1 MNKFHWGLAVSGL
14 LLSLG
19 VWFIYNSSLIENSVL
34 KDTIKVSNNLEG
46 ISVTALPPSNS
57 TKLARQKSHS
67 ERRRNSSPA
76 HDLSDIEIEEIL
88 NDSLFSKNKEGS
100 PELRQKD
107 PTLDPLIRKDLDSLA
122 LINTSG
128 AQPSLRFDSSNNILS
143 IAGDFLLQSQD
154 GTNAAKSAGVISLIE
169 GHRSLTGFG
178 GNEVASITKD
188 IIENDRGEA
197 IIRLD
202 RIYKNLPVWGRQLV
216 VTEKNGSVV
225 SIAGKFRGIPDNID
239 VSSRLSESQLDDL
252 VSSEFEDYGP
262 SYVSIKRVDRG
273 IYIESKI
280 PIYSYRVIVEASRG
294 RQWELYFS
302 PSTEFLIAKIP
313 LFYETSTP
321 STGTDLMGVTR
332 SFNSYFQNNEYL
344 LYDQSF
350 PQGSHSV
357 VADFDEGGSHPYITS
372 SNADSGWDT
381 AGISAIYNA
390 KQTHDYFLNT
400 HSRSSYDGNGTEL
413 ISIVNATDDGGPYY
427 NAYWNGSQLV
437 YGTGAD
443 GSKNMAIALDV
454 AGHEFS
460 HAVVQFTANLR
471 YQNQSGA
478 MNESFADFFGAM
490 IDRDDWFMGEDIG
503 NPYGQ
508 YDYLRDMSN
517 PPSTGDPGHMDNFL
531 NLPNT
536 KDGDWGGVHSNSGI
550 HNRAL
555 YLLAEGLTSEGLG
568 TSVGKTKAETLA
580 YATLQKLTADAEFL
594 DSANTM
600 MLEAQSIYGSSSAEY
615 QSVSDAWEAV
625 GVTTSVV
632 VSEGGTDDIA
642 LTTGDDVLAYLYPT
656 DGAIENLWDEE
667 YDIYVT
673 VINQP
678 FSGHVSSTEIGPIND
693 FPATGSQPSLHTDE
707 DNNLFAAYVGIDGK
721 ARWTY
726 VANTSEDTEILD
738 RTDVNSVATSP
749 SGDMFGVV
757 LNGGKTIYIYNF
769 ADGAWEAITV
779 EGPSYSTD
787 GEGASV
793 EYVDAINFDV
803 TGQKIIFDFRMCTP
817 VPEAECQ
824 GLWSIGIYDLGTKNF
839 EYPFSSS
846 NTYIDL
852 GFPKFANTRNDV
864 ITFDYQDW
872 TDYEA
877 EGKAVSRSIIYDLS
891 SRETIGAYET
901 NGGETRA
908 SSFGI
913 PSLIG
918 EDVALAV
925 QQQGDAYTQLYQVSL
940 DENYNY
946 IADSVQ
952 WLVPYNS
959 GFGSAHRNAY
969 KNITATLES
978 DKPNADIGAHLPGP
992 IISTDFT
999 LSNSGNRELA
1009 ITEISLNSSSMSTN
1023 LTNRVLLP
1031 GESATFAFKVDTN
1044 GAALGL
1050 FSGTISIKHSGD
1062 NATLNLGLSGY
1073 IDSDTDEDGI
1083 LNSVDDDDD
1092 NDGVLDDDDAFPL
1105 DATESVDTDGD
1116 GVGDNADAFPED
1128 ATETL
1133 DTDGDGTGD
1142 NGDAFPEDS
1151 SESLDTD
1158 LDGLGN
1164 NADTDDDNDGV
1175 LDDDDAFPLD
1185 SGESSDYDGD
1195 GIGDNTDT
1203 DDGVWAYLNNGGNI
1217 TVTGCSATCPSE
1229 LTIAATIIGLP
1240 VVSIG
1245 NNAFRELGLTS
1256 VVIPSG
1262 ITNIGES
1269 ALSDNQLTSVA
1280 IPDSVTTI
1288 GSYAFF
1294 ENLLLESVVLPDALT
1309 SIGYAVF
1316 YNNALT
1322 SIDIPSS
1329 VISIGEYAFRGNK
1342 LTNIT
1347 IPDSVSSIGAYAFAE
1362 NTVLANALLSN
1373 ALTNIGYAVFYNNA
1387 LTSIDIPSS
1396 VISIGEY
1403 AFRGNKLANIN
1414 IPDSVSSIGA
1424 YAFASNSELVSASF
1438 LGDRPSFGDYPF
1450 SFNSSM
1456 SAVTFCTGKAGW
1468 PGTSIFIGTEE
1479 VSLSLIPI
1487 ADCDGDGVIDSSD
1500 EFPLDSTES
1509 VDTDGDGVGNNADTD
1524 DDNDGVLDSND
1535 GFPLISVG
1543 ELIDTDSDGRPNDCD
1558 SACADAGM
1566 SADDDDDGDG
1576 IADSDDS
1583 FPLNADYSADSD
1595 GDGMPDAWETRY
1607 GLNPNDASDATS
1619 DQDNDGVGALEE
1631 FLAGTIPSG
1640 SLDFDGNDKYD
1651 ALTDGLLL
1659 LRGMFGLDG
1668 DALIAGTIASNAAYT
1683 SSSDIESRIDN
1694 LGDLADIDGNGG
1706 IDALTDGLLTLRY
1719 LFGLE
1724 GDTLIAGVVAPDA
1737 TRTSAADIEAHLASL
1752 MPAFSGVG
1760 ASPVFTSSA
1769 SFSAAENQTA
1779 IGTVTATDADSSSIT
1794 FTVSGSALEITSA
1807 GVLSF
1812 KVAPDYETKSLYS
1825 ATVTATD
1832 GTNSTTQSITVNVI
1846 DVDEGVSP
1854 GSDADDDG
1862 VADDVDNCP
1871 NAANPDQLDSD
1882 GDLSGDVCD
1891 TDDDGDGVAD
1901 SSDAFPLDSTESI
1914 DTDGDGVGNNADTDD
1929 DGDGI
1934 SDTLDPEPLVDNSEE
1949 LGRYE
1954 LVKLSK
1960 TQQSARDYA
1969 VDRGAHLATIS
1980 SDRENAFIYAIASKA
1995 FADNPAIFDPAD
2007 DGGGAV
2013 YIWLGA
2019 SDIEQEGTWKWDI
2032 DEVWG
2037 EFLNWGSEEPD
2048 NYNNQDALAMGLEGW
2063 PLGSGGAYG
2072 KASEWND
2079 ISKDNSIFFVIETD

>member
-1 MNKFHWGLAVSGL
+1 MNKFHWGLAGSGL

-19 VWFIYNSSLIENSVL
+19 VWFMYNSSLIENSVL

-262 SYVSIKRVDRG
+262 SYVSIKSVDRG

-1175 LDDDDAFPLD
+1175 QDDDDAFPLD

-1203 DDGVWAYLNNGGNI
+1203 DDGVWAYLNSGGEVTI
-1217 TVTGCSATCPSE
+1217 TGCSGTCPSE
-1229 LTIAATIIGLP
+1229 LTLVSTVIGLP
-1240 VVSIG
+1240 VVSVG
-1245 NNAFRELGLTS
+1245 DSAFSEQGLTS
-1256 VVIPSG
+1256 LVVPDG
-1262 ITNIGES
+1262 ITRLGAS
-1269 ALSDNQLTSVA
+1269 AFSDNQLSSVTIA
-1280 IPDSVTTI
+1280 DSVIII
-1288 GSYAFF
+1288 GDYAFF
-1294 ENLLLESVVLPDALT
+1294 ENALLQSIQLPSNIE

-1322 SIDIPSS
+1322 SINIPSS
-1329 VISIGEYAFRGNK
+1329 VVSIGDYAFRGNK

-1347 IPDSVSSIGAYAFAE
+1347 IPDSVSRIGEFAFALNLE
-1362 NTVLANALLSN
+1362 LTSAVLSSSLEKIELGAFYQSALS
-1373 ALTNIGYAVFYNNA
+1373 
-1387 LTSIDIPSS
+1387 SIDIPSS
-1396 VISIGEY
+1396 VTSIGDYAFFENKALQDVQFSDGLLSIGYAAFYDNAITSINMPDSIISIGDY
-1403 AFRGNKLANIN
+1403 AFRGNKLIN
-1414 IPDSVSSIGA
+1414 ITLSDSINNIGA
-1424 YAFASNSELVSASF
+1424 YAFAANSELVRASF

-1479 VSLSLIPI
+1479 VSLSLIPT

-1509 VDTDGDGVGNNADTD
+1509 LDTDGDGVGNNADTD

-1558 SACADAGM
+1558 SACAEAGM

-1576 IADSDDS
+1576 IADSDDL

-1619 DQDNDGVGALEE
+1619 DQDNDGITALDE
-1631 FLAGTIPSG
+1631 FLAGTIPAG
-1640 SLDFDGNDKYD
+1640 SLDFDGNEGYD

-1659 LRGMFGLDG
+1659 LRGMFGLTG
-1668 DALIAGTIASNAAYT
+1668 DALISGTVASNAVYT
-1683 SSSDIESRIDN
+1683 SSLDIESRIDN
-1694 LGDLADIDGNGG
+1694 LGDLADIDGNGE

-1724 GDTLIAGVVAPDA
+1724 GDTLISGVVASDA
-1737 TRTSAADIEAHLASL
+1737 TRTSAEQIESHLKQL
-1752 MPAFSGVG
+1752 MPAFSGV
-1760 ASPVFTSSA
+1760 SPS
-1769 SFSAAENQTA
+1769 
-1779 IGTVTATDADSSSIT
+1779 
-1794 FTVSGSALEITSA
+1794 
-1807 GVLSF
+1807 
-1812 KVAPDYETKSLYS
+1812 
-1825 ATVTATD
+1825 
-1832 GTNSTTQSITVNVI
+1832 
-1846 DVDEGVSP
+1846 
-1854 GSDADDDG
+1854 SDADGDG
-1862 VADDVDNCP
+1862 VADDADNCP
-1871 NAANPDQLDSD
+1871 NTANPDQLDSD

-1960 TQQSARDYA
+1960 THQSARDYA
-1969 VDRGAHLATIS
+1969 AERGAHLATIS
-1980 SDRENAFIYAIASKA
+1980 SDRENGLIYAIASKA
-1995 FADNPAIFDPAD
+1995 FADNPSSFDTAS

-2037 EFLNWGSEEPD
+2037 EFLNWGSAEPD
-2048 NYNNQDALAMGLEGW
+2048 NYNGNQDSLAMGLEGW

>member
-1 MNKFHWGLAVSGL
+1 MKMLTERSIYVKKFHWWLVASGL
-14 LLSLG
+14 FLSLG
-19 VWFIYNSSLIENSVL
+19 VWFIYDGDLLQSSVL
-34 KDTIKVSNNLEG
+34 KDTIKISNNLEG
-46 ISVTALPPSNS
+46 TSVTALPASNS

-122 LINTSG
+122 LINTLG

-225 SIAGKFRGIPDNID
+225 SITGKFRGIPDNID

-262 SYVSIKRVDRG
+262 SYVSIKSVDRG

-313 LFYETSTP
+313 LFYETSTS

-332 SFNSYFQNNEYL
+332 SFNSEFEDNEYVL
-344 LYDQSF
+344 VDQSF
-350 PQGSHSV
+350 PQGSYSF
-357 VADFDEGGSHPYITS
+357 VAEWDEEGSAQYVAS
-372 SNADSGWDT
+372 SSANSGWDA
-381 AGISAIYNA
+381 AGVSAIYNS
-390 KQTHDYFLNT
+390 KQTHDYFFNT
-400 HSRSSYDGNGTEL
+400 HGRSSYDGNGAKL
-413 ISIVNATDDGGPYY
+413 ISIVNATDEGEPWF
-427 NAYWNGSQLV
+427 NATWNGSFMT

-443 GSKNMAIALDV
+443 GSKNLAIALDV

-460 HAVVQFTANLR
+460 HAVVQFTSNLR

-478 MNESFADFFGAM
+478 LNESFADFFGAM
-490 IDRDDWFMGEDIG
+490 IDRDDWYIGEDILY
-503 NPYGQ
+503 PYGP
-508 YDYLRDMSN
+508 YDYLRDMMN
-517 PPSTGDPGHMDNFL
+517 PSSTGQPGHMDNFM

-536 KDGDWGGVHSNSGI
+536 EEGDKGGVHYNSGI
-550 HNRAL
+550 QNRAL

-568 TSVGKTKAETLA
+568 ASVGKAKAETLA
-580 YATLQKLTADAEFL
+580 YATLQKLTADAEFI

-678 FSGHVSSTEIGPIND
+678 FSGYVSSTEIGPIND

-913 PSLIG
+913 PSFIG

-946 IADSVQ
+946 IADSAQ

-1073 IDSDTDEDGI
+1073 IDSDTDKDGI

-1342 LTNIT
+1342 LANIT
-1347 IPDSVSSIGAYAFAE
+1347 
-1362 NTVLANALLSN
+1362 
-1373 ALTNIGYAVFYNNA
+1373 
-1387 LTSIDIPSS
+1387 
-1396 VISIGEY
+1396 
-1403 AFRGNKLANIN
+1403 

-1438 LGDRPSFGDYPF
+1438 LGDRPTFGDYPF
-1450 SFNSSM
+1450 SFNVSM

-1468 PGTSIFIGTEE
+1468 PGAQIYTGTNE
-1479 VSLSLIPI
+1479 VSLFLIPI

-1583 FPLNADYSADSD
+1583 FPLNAEYSADSD

-1619 DQDNDGVGALEE
+1619 DQDNDGITALDE
-1631 FLAGTIPSG
+1631 FLAGTIPAG
-1640 SLDFDGNDKYD
+1640 SLDFDGNEGYD

-1659 LRGMFGLDG
+1659 LRGMFGLTG
-1668 DALIAGTIASNAAYT
+1668 DALISGTVASNAVYT
-1683 SSSDIESRIDN
+1683 SSLDIESRIDN
-1694 LGDLADIDGNGG
+1694 LGDLADIDGNGE

-1724 GDTLIAGVVAPDA
+1724 GDTLISGVVASDA
-1737 TRTSAADIEAHLASL
+1737 TRTSAEQIESHLKQL
-1752 MPAFSGVG
+1752 MPAFSGV
-1760 ASPVFTSSA
+1760 SPS
-1769 SFSAAENQTA
+1769 
-1779 IGTVTATDADSSSIT
+1779 
-1794 FTVSGSALEITSA
+1794 
-1807 GVLSF
+1807 
-1812 KVAPDYETKSLYS
+1812 
-1825 ATVTATD
+1825 
-1832 GTNSTTQSITVNVI
+1832 
-1846 DVDEGVSP
+1846 
-1854 GSDADDDG
+1854 SDADGDG
-1862 VADDVDNCP
+1862 VADDADNCP
-1871 NAANPDQLDSD
+1871 KAANPDQLDSD

-1960 TQQSARDYA
+1960 THQSARDYA
-1969 VDRGAHLATIS
+1969 AERGAHLATIS
-1980 SDRENAFIYAIASKA
+1980 SDRENGLIYAIASKA
-1995 FADNPAIFDPAD
+1995 FADNPSSFDTAS

-2037 EFLNWGSEEPD
+2037 EFLNWGSAEPD
-2048 NYNNQDALAMGLEGW
+2048 NYNGNQDSLAMGLEGW